1 MTKKLL
7 LSAVA
12 GIGFM
17 LTATLTQAQERL
29 PQFLKHTVKQGENV
43 NTITQKYG
51 IKQQDFCLI
60 NDFPS
65 DVKLSTGQVVLI
77 RKLKDGEQAPME
89 EAPVTRKAVVK
100 ADAEPN
106 ETATRAASASAPEPE
121 RTETKAA
128 PTRTT
133 STRTETTTASAA
145 PATATSR
152 PVASTKA
159 VEVAPNGTEYKVT
172 QSEYHIVEK
181 GQTFY
186 RVALIYGLTVDELK
200 ALNNLSNTTIAVGQK
215 LRVKK

>member
-1 MTKKLL
+1 MIKTLQLL
-7 LSAVA
+7 AACCL
-12 GIGFM
+12 M
-17 LTATLTQAQERL
+17 LIAFTTQAQERL

-51 IKQQDFCLI
+51 VKAGDFFLL

-65 DVKLSTGQVVLI
+65 DVKLSAGQVVLV

-89 EAPVTRKAVVK
+89 ESAPVTKKNVV
-100 ADAEPN
+100 
-106 ETATRAASASAPEPE
+106 
-121 RTETKAA
+121 
-128 PTRTT
+128 
-133 STRTETTTASAA
+133 RTETTEVVETPTTTTTTTTETKVKTTPAKTVTTTSTESKTVAAA
-145 PATATSR
+145 PAAER

-172 QSEYHIVEK
+172 QSEYHVVEK

-215 LRVKK
+215 LRVRK